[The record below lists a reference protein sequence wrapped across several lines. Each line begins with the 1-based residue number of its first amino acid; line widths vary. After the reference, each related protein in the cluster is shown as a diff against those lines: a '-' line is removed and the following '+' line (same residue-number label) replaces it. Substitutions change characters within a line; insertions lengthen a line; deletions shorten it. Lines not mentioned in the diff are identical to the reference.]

1 MNMRVSRSRYLPL
14 LIVGSAVI
22 LFSTAGIAA
31 IMGWLPAAAGDS
43 GDILE
48 RGNVPAALAARDAL
62 TVQTAPAPAAGG
74 RRVKARCPE
83 CGVIVSMREIDAGE
97 AGTDL
102 AGVTAAGNKARSA
115 ESARRYEITVRL
127 TDGSRR
133 VIEQANPARWRQG
146 ERLILIDGAPPSS
159 R

>member
-1 MNMRVSRSRYLPL
+1 MHVSRSRYLPL

-31 IMGWLPAAAGDS
+31 IMGWLPATAGDS
-43 GDILE
+43 GDILA

-62 TVQTAPAPAAGG
+62 TVQTAPAPAPGG
-74 RRVKARCPE
+74 TRVKARCPE
-83 CGVIVSMREIDAGE
+83 CGVIVSMREIDAGG
-97 AGTDL
+97 AGTGL
-102 AGVTAAGNKARSA
+102 AGVTAAGNKALST

-127 TDGSRR
+127 ADGSRR
-133 VIEQANPARWRQG
+133 VIEQANPASWRQG
-146 ERLILIDGAPPSS
+146 ERLILIDGAPPSN

>member
-1 MNMRVSRSRYLPL
+1 MNMHVFRSRYLLL

-31 IMGWLPAAAGDS
+31 IMGWLPATAGDS

-74 RRVKARCPE
+74 KHAKARCPE

-102 AGVTAAGNKARSA
+102 AGVTAAGNKPLSGASA
-115 ESARRYEITVRL
+115 GRYEITIRL
-127 TDGSRR
+127 ADGSRR
-133 VIEQANPARWRQG
+133 VIEHVDPASWRQG
-146 ERLILIDGAPPSS
+146 ERLILIDGASPSS